1 MKALLLT
8 FTTHF
13 KVMADIDLS
22 AFTGTSFNIIGYYRE
37 WDDNKPF
44 TGVFDGNGK
53 RIANFSYTSTDRNYV
68 GLFGYVDDSNAE
80 IKDLRLID
88 ANIHAGT
95 GDCVGSVVGQLDHGT
110 ITGCYVEG
118 GNVAGHDNVGGL
130 VGAHGVLEIRN
141 LILPFTISNCYCTS
155 SVQGTTCVG
164 GLVGLNASTISNC
177 YASGSVIGNDCA
189 GGLVGQNGYHGWDAW
204 GGVTVVGTI
213 LNCYSTGFVLG
224 QSSVGGLVGLHL
236 KGTVSGCFW
245 DMQTSGRTRSAG
257 GTGKTTAEMQ
267 RIETYCDAGW
277 DFVGEINN
285 GLHEVWQMP
294 EAGGYPRISIF
305 DGYTPPQLQGSG
317 TPENPYLISDAP
329 ELGAMIYCSRKA
341 HYRLVASI
349 DLSGIRWCMPVI
361 PTFMGVFDGGHAIS
375 HLTITGAG
383 YLGLFGRLEYG
394 AKVKN
399 LGVADVNIM
408 GSKDYVGG
416 LVGSN
421 RRGHVTQCYST
432 GTVDGSH
439 SVAGLVGSN
448 SDGHVSQCYSIG
460 AVTGDSSVGGL
471 VGWNSWDATVTHCYS
486 SGSVLGTAD
495 VGGLIGEDGGK
506 VWAVWASFWDIETSG
521 QTTSADGTGKT
532 TVQMQT
538 RSTFTDAGWDFVG
551 ESVNGTDDI
560 WWILE
565 GRSYPRLW
573 WQYGWAF
580 SAHPPDGAIDVTQP
594 LILSWIAGGSNLHH
608 DVYFG
613 DDEQAVANA
622 TTETAGIYR
631 GRQAAD
637 VTTYDPGILE
647 LDKTYYWRIDG
658 VDEADANSPWKGNV
672 WSFTTANFIVVD
684 DFEAYDDYC
693 NRIFYTWLDGC
704 GHSADPGCGVTA
716 SAGNGSGWNACPGP
730 IIAPFA
736 EQNPIVHG
744 GCQSMPGTY
753 DNSGAGGL
761 PRYSETGRT
770 WAVPQDWTR
779 EGVKALT
786 LWFYGD
792 PCNAAEPLYV
802 AVEDSMGKIKVINHD
817 DANAVQLRGWQ
828 EWNIDL
834 KQFTGTGL
842 NLEAVKKMYIG
853 VGDRDA
859 PQRGGTG
866 QLYFDDIRL
875 YRPRCIASIF
885 KPEADLSGNC
895 VVDLADIAILASQW
909 LQSGAGLAADLDAD
923 GDVDFGDFAQIADAW
938 LEQLLWPQP

>member
-1 MKALLLT
+1 MKTLILT
-8 FTTHF
+8 FSTCLLVVPAQAQYGGGSGTANDPYQIWTAEQMNAIGANPDDWDKHF

-213 LNCYSTGFVLG
+213 LNCYSTGFVSG

-245 DMQTSGRTRSAG
+245 DIQTSGRTRSAG

-361 PTFMGVFDGGHAIS
+361 PTFMGVFDGNGHAIS

-408 GSKDYVGG
+408 GSEDYVGG
-416 LVGSN
+416 LVGYSQGN
-421 RRGHVTQCYST
+421 ITNCYST
-432 GTVDGSH
+432 GVLIGKRGIG
-439 SVAGLVGSN
+439 GLVGRNWWGTLIRSHC
-448 SDGHVSQCYSIG
+448 SG
-460 AVTGDSSVGGL
+460 AVNGKSSVGGL
-471 VGWNSWDATVTHCYS
+471 VGENNDAHVSCCYNT
-486 SGSVLGTAD
+486 GVVAGDDD
-495 VGGLIGEDGGK
+495 VGAWWGRTGS
-506 VWAVWASFWDIETSG
+506 AVCSTAIAWVRSVA
-521 QTTSADGTGKT
+521 TG
-532 TVQMQT
+532 M
-538 RSTFTDAGWDFVG
+538 SAGW
-551 ESVNGTDDI
+551 
-560 WWILE
+560 W
-565 GRSYPRLW
+565 
-573 WQYGWAF
+573 
-580 SAHPPDGAIDVTQP
+580 GA
-594 LILSWIAGGSNLHH
+594 
-608 DVYFG
+608 
-613 DDEQAVANA
+613 
-622 TTETAGIYR
+622 TA
-631 GRQAAD
+631 AA
-637 VTTYDPGILE
+637 
-647 LDKTYYWRIDG
+647 
-658 VDEADANSPWKGNV
+658 
-672 WSFTTANFIVVD
+672 
-684 DFEAYDDYC
+684 
-693 NRIFYTWLDGC
+693 
-704 GHSADPGCGVTA
+704 
-716 SAGNGSGWNACPGP
+716 
-730 IIAPFA
+730 
-736 EQNPIVHG
+736 
-744 GCQSMPGTY
+744 M
-753 DNSGAGGL
+753 
-761 PRYSETGRT
+761 
-770 WAVPQDWTR
+770 
-779 EGVKALT
+779 
-786 LWFYGD
+786 
-792 PCNAAEPLYV
+792 
-802 AVEDSMGKIKVINHD
+802 
-817 DANAVQLRGWQ
+817 
-828 EWNIDL
+828 
-834 KQFTGTGL
+834 
-842 NLEAVKKMYIG
+842 
-853 VGDRDA
+853 
-859 PQRGGTG
+859 
-866 QLYFDDIRL
+866 
-875 YRPRCIASIF
+875 
-885 KPEADLSGNC
+885 
-895 VVDLADIAILASQW
+895 
-909 LQSGAGLAADLDAD
+909 
-923 GDVDFGDFAQIADAW
+923 
-938 LEQLLWPQP
+938 